1 MSAPAQ
7 LTKGQPPSASG
18 SSPVK
23 AKLQGT
29 THYAAKTETALERH
43 GQMSKEMSGKWVGP
57 MEPRK
62 FLKRFLPSK
71 PNGPKRPSFST
82 RTFNTPRIIG
92 KERDLY
98 EPFISLITKSHAIPG
113 MDMIDTSANPD
124 KTSAKSKKLPPDIC
138 IYDQE
143 ADIPQNTLRYDA
155 VEMIVEVKPWDN
167 KSDPFRDPVSDDTDN
182 FSFESQTVKGAYCR
196 GQIASYATQWAAR
209 QHRTHLFVIWIGVPF
224 CRFIRIDRSGGI
236 VSERFNIQTNGTILL
251 DFFWRFSQL
260 SPAERGH
267 DTTVRPATDTE
278 IALAHEHLMQWQ
290 PSEERKVMVLQVP
303 DGDDMRDV
311 IAWGAMAE
319 PESLTGRAT
328 KGYPVWDTKDKKV
341 VFLKDSWRS
350 IEPGMQK
357 ESEILA
363 ILNEKGVRNIPKF
376 VCGDDLNQETIT
388 HTFTSEPW
396 NLGAK
401 PNTLDVRMHTRFC
414 EDFIGIHLHRF
425 KSSKQFITVVL
436 DALIAHHDAY
446 VKAGFLH
453 RDISAK
459 NIMMTPDGRGILND
473 WDLARAVE
481 DIKNGARQ
489 KFRSG
494 TWQFMSVG
502 LLEDPTKLHELPDDL
517 ESFVYII
524 LYFTLRYLD
533 HNRFDNLG
541 MIMDYIF
548 DYSNSNDDGTV
559 TGGAGKARVA
569 SSRNPI
575 GEDFAVTD
583 NAPLTELLDFSL
595 EAVREWHNICIDRR
609 RPNARKPKF
618 TPTFSSHDEMM
629 SEIAAQLAK
638 DDWPKGDA
646 AFDYLGLKR
655 KLDNGGTPV
664 EEGSFKKVKLDS
676 EASSEETVSQPI
688 EVASLTRVDEL
699 RGRKIRPLSRI
710 RSLHP

>member
-1 MSAPAQ
+1 MLAPAQ
-7 LTKGQPPSASG
+7 LTKGQPPCASV
-18 SSPVK
+18 SSPIK

-29 THYAAKTETALERH
+29 AHYALERC
-43 GQMSKEMSGKWVGP
+43 
-57 MEPRK
+57 PRK
-62 FLKRFLPSK
+62 CPENGNL
-71 PNGPKRPSFST
+71 NGPKRPSFSNH
-82 RTFNTPRIIG
+82 TFNTPRIIG
-92 KERDLY
+92 KDRELY
-98 EPFISLITKSHAIPG
+98 EPFISLVANSLAIPG

-124 KTSAKSKKLPPDIC
+124 KTSAKSRKLPPDIC
-138 IYDQE
+138 IYDQT
-143 ADIPQNTLRYDA
+143 ADIPQYTLRYDT
-155 VEMIVEVKPWDN
+155 VEMIVEIKPWDN
-167 KSDPFRDPVSDDTDN
+167 KGDPFHDPGSSDDTDDN
-182 FSFESQTVKGAYCR
+182 FFFESQTVKGTYSR

-236 VSERFNIQTNGTILL
+236 VSESFNIQTNGTILL
-251 DFFWRFSQL
+251 DFFWRFSHL

-267 DTTVRPATDTE
+267 DTTVRPATDME

-290 PSEERKVMVLQVP
+290 PLEERKIMVLQVP
-303 DGDDMRDV
+303 DGDGMRDV

-328 KGYPVWDTKDKKV
+328 KGYPVWDTKDEKV

-363 ILNEKGVRNIPKF
+363 ILNEKGVRNVPKF

-388 HTFTSEPW
+388 HTFTWEPW
-396 NLGAK
+396 NVGAK

-414 EDFIGIHLHRF
+414 EDFIGVHLHRF

-502 LLEDPTKLHELPDDL
+502 LLEDPAKLHELPDDL

-548 DYSNSNDDGTV
+548 DYSNANDDGTV

-575 GEDFAVTD
+575 GEDFAITD

-609 RPNARKPKF
+609 RPNSRKPKF
-618 TPTFSSHDEMM
+618 TPILSSHDEMM
-629 SEIAAQLAK
+629 GEIAAQLAK
-638 DDWPKGDA
+638 VEWPKGDA
-646 AFDYLGLKR
+646 AFDYLGVKR
-655 KLDNGGTPV
+655 KLDNGGTPD
-664 EEGSFKKVKLDS
+664 EEGLFKKVKLDS

-688 EVASLTRVDEL
+688 EVASLTRIDEL
-699 RGRKIRPLSRI
+699 RGRKIRPIPRRI